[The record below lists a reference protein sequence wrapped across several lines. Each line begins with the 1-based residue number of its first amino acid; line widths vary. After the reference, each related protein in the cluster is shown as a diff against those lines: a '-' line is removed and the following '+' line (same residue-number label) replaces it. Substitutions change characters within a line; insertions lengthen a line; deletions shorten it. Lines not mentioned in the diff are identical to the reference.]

1 MFTIAS
7 QKKNFPYNPIN
18 LFHKNNDNLNTNFSK
33 PSLLNTSLL
42 NTEITG
48 KNSIVLNSTNP
59 NSNSI
64 LIYSG
69 CLISFCLGYLTH
81 YYIKKKIN

>member
-1 MFTIAS
+1 MLHK
-7 QKKNFPYNPIN
+7 KKNFPYNPIN

-33 PSLLNTSLL
+33 PSLLNT
-42 NTEITG
+42 EITG
-48 KNSIVLNSTNP
+48 KNPIVLNSTNP

-64 LIYSG
+64 LIYSS